1 MSMNKNFNA
10 SYIPMR
16 VFGPQIGLVK
26 LNDYVVKEMLEIT
39 DQILIDKDRISSG
52 YQLAGQ
58 IKEESKIDLKLLEER
73 GLDKFFDQVLASH
86 VKYILKDWGHVNQQI
101 SVLITEM
108 WMVSQ
113 YENEYNPVH
122 WHEGCTLSCVLYLKI
137 PEYKQRNI
145 PNKNNRD
152 GQICLINGNPSSP
165 FVSLENPLVTLDP
178 EVGDMYVFPSRMPHC
193 VYPFQGP
200 GERRSV
206 AFNAYHQVQNDPR
219 LLHPDHEK
227 G

>member
-1 MSMNKNFNA
+1 MNKNFNA
-10 SYIPMR
+10 SYKTLS

-39 DQILIDKDRISSG
+39 DQILIDKERTSSG

-58 IKEESKIDLKLLEER
+58 IKEESKIDLKLLEEG

-86 VKYILKDWGHVNQQI
+86 VKYVLKDWGHVNQEI
-101 SVLITEM
+101 STLITEM

-122 WHEGCTLSCVLYLKI
+122 WHEGCTLSCTLYLKI
-137 PEYKQRNI
+137 PEYEQRNI

-165 FVSLENPLVTLDP
+165 FVSLENPLVTFDP
-178 EVGDMYVFPSRMPHC
+178 KVGDMYVFPSRMLHC
-193 VYPFQGP
+193 VYPFQGT

-219 LLHPDHEK
+219 LFHQDHEK
-227 G
+227 DKQ